1 MSSDLSPQDIAR
13 IVEDN
18 VRAYCANI
26 SGDSY
31 LNCILEH
38 SPEQLQDF
46 LQISDYYGNDEKI
59 GEILENGNMD
69 FWKTLESEYEKNWMS
84 DLANAIADGLGGEI
98 QAVYE
103 SIIQDDSINDNEKVY
118 LLKSLD
124 NALDKLGKAITNA
137 LKSQTPLNTNE
148 LRKYIKDIVKSA
160 GLLYTDNFE
169 YFLDYYE
176 NSLSETGKLEVL
188 DGLLDSIGNTM
199 YDIDKKI
206 KEYNS
211 LQLTY

>member
-1 MSSDLSPQDIAR
+1 LG
-13 IVEDN
+13 VK
-18 VRAYCANI
+18 
-26 SGDSY
+26 GDGKP
-31 LNCILEH
+31 H
-38 SPEQLQDF
+38 PPEKHRKCLAF
-46 LQISDYYGNDEKI
+46 PRPTSEGRKSEVSDYYGNDEKI

-148 LRKYIKDIVKSA
+148 LRKYTEDIVKSA
-160 GLLYTDNFE
+160 GLSYTNNFE
-169 YFLDYYE
+169 YYLDYYE

-188 DGLLDSIGNTM
+188 DGLLDSIGKTM

-211 LQLTY
+211 QQLTY